1 MELKL
6 ARKALVTGGAGFL
19 GRHLCRRIFMEGV
32 LRLEDWI
39 AVAGKVSWTDPKRL
53 TCDELDRN

>member
-19 GRHLCRRIFMEGV
+19 GRHLCRRILKEEV

-39 AVAGKVSWTDPKRL
+39 AVAGKVGGTDFKR
-53 TCDELDRN
+53 TIRDEIGR